1 MSRKSRKDQMSRGI
15 ADRHSINQNNTLH
28 PVLFD
33 MLCTYLTTVHPNLFG
48 LTDQFA
54 FTSLIVARNAQCRFH
69 LDADNRGPACIVGVG
84 NYRGGD
90 LLLDVGRSNRR
101 IDRLSQVP
109 VIPRVA
115 GKKSEG
121 HGDGEEGEQ
130 DGCDPMDECV
140 PECVW
145 GSDGGGHDVVDVWDG
160 VV

>member
-1 MSRKSRKDQMSRGI
+1 MSRGI

-33 MLCTYLTTVHPNLFG
+33 MLCTYLNTVHPNLFG

-115 GKKSEG
+115 HPQNESDS
-121 HGDGEEGEQ
+121 DGQEDQQNGT
-130 DGCDPMDECV
+130 DDMDESDSQW
-140 PECVW
+140 PWTSGGGDHDVW
-145 GSDGGGHDVVDVWDG
+145 GGL
-160 VV
+160 